1 MNKVN
6 TVRESDAHLN
16 ATTVLGSVRIDDRPR
31 RGVTLVRPRDADAH
45 VAEHAREE
53 LERRE
58 LDGVDADVVAQLD
71 DDELAWRGARR
82 EHVPVPLR
90 AQDAARAARE
100 LVLGVHA
107 RGAVRRREVEAVR
120 ERDEEVR
127 AEVRVVRGRE
137 GDLVGWGRGDG
148 QC

>member
-1 MNKVN
+1 VQ
-6 TVRESDAHLN
+6 VSEVHRSEGGGAHLN
-16 ATTVLGSVRIDDRPR
+16 TAPVLRSIRIDDRPR

-58 LDGVDADVVAQLD
+58 LNGVDADVVTELD
-71 DDELAWRGARR
+71 NDELARRGARR

-100 LVLGVHA
+100 LVLRVHA

-127 AEVRVVRGRE
+127 ADVRVV
-137 GDLVGWGRGDG
+137 
-148 QC
+148 

>member
-1 MNKVN
+1 MNKVYRL
-6 TVRESDAHLN
+6 RESGAHLN
-16 ATTVLGSVRIDDRPR
+16 TTTVLGSVRIDHRPCC
-31 RGVTLVRPRDADAH
+31 GVTLVRPRDADPH

-58 LDGVDADVVAQLD
+58 LDGVDADVVTQLD
-71 DDELAWRGARR
+71 DDELARRGARR

-107 RGAVRRREVEAVR
+107 RRAVRRRKVKAVR
-120 ERDEEVR
+120 ERDEKVR
-127 AEVRVVRGRE
+127 AEVRVV
-137 GDLVGWGRGDG
+137 
-148 QC
+148 